1 MIKTSSKAE
10 TLSERIFTSAPGGHE
25 SARPP
30 ITHINQKMQKIS
42 FYPAGETFPIKRVQA
57 KNELVSA
64 LVRLLT
70 FSVGTKSRL
79 ISAKNISIEDLNDHA
94 DSVFKDLVQVVA
106 CPLYFV
112 FLCQQI
118 FFNLKNKY

>member
-1 MIKTSSKAE
+1 MVGTEWVYFASDTA
-10 TLSERIFTSAPGGHE
+10 TQE
-25 SARPP
+25 SAVPP

-112 FLCQQI
+112 FLRQQI
-118 FFNLKNKY
+118 LFNLKTK